1 MPAIRRVTLDAFRNY
16 DTLTLEADLQPVALI
31 GENGAG
37 KTNCLE
43 AISLLSPGRGLRRA
57 ALSELQNRHSNR
69 PWAASF
75 ACSGFMGDAQ
85 IGMGRDPESVDRDKR
100 IIRIDGKPARGQT
113 ALANHMALL
122 WLTPEMDRLLAEGA
136 GDRRRFLDRLVY
148 VLHPDHLTHINRYDE
163 AMRSRNRLLAE
174 GPYDESWLNALEDN
188 MARDGIAIAA
198 ARLHWRQDLAPFL
211 RNDDA
216 IFPPLLIDIE
226 GNAENIV
233 GTEAALDAEEKIRAL
248 LKAQRKSDAASG
260 TTQIGPHRSDLK
272 ITHARTNCPA
282 ELCSTGEQKALLIS
296 LVLAQA
302 RLLSHLRGSPPILLL
317 DDIMAHLDEAR
328 RAALSRQLLD
338 LNAQSWL
345 SGTDA
350 AFFAGFGRNVQF
362 FHVDHA
368 HIKAA

>member
-148 VLHPDHLTHINRYDE
+148 VLHPDHLTHINR
-163 AMRSRNRLLAE
+163 
-174 GPYDESWLNALEDN
+174 
-188 MARDGIAIAA
+188 
-198 ARLHWRQDLAPFL
+198 
-211 RNDDA
+211 
-216 IFPPLLIDIE
+216 
-226 GNAENIV
+226 
-233 GTEAALDAEEKIRAL
+233 
-248 LKAQRKSDAASG
+248 
-260 TTQIGPHRSDLK
+260 
-272 ITHARTNCPA
+272 
-282 ELCSTGEQKALLIS
+282 
-296 LVLAQA
+296 
-302 RLLSHLRGSPPILLL
+302 
-317 DDIMAHLDEAR
+317 
-328 RAALSRQLLD
+328 
-338 LNAQSWL
+338 
-345 SGTDA
+345 
-350 AFFAGFGRNVQF
+350 
-362 FHVDHA
+362 
-368 HIKAA
+368 